1 MKVEVLDTTLRD
13 GAQHR
18 QVSYSSVDKL
28 DVIAALDRLGVHYTE
43 YGAPGFDPA
52 AEKLSRLTLPVT
64 RSVPVASRGGETFTP
79 YVARYPFRT
88 RSFRNDL

>member
-52 AEKLSRLTLPVT
+52 AEKLSRLGRKPP
-64 RSVPVASRGGETFTP
+64 RARRMSYP
-79 YVARYPFRT
+79 YAYARR
-88 RSFRNDL
+88 